1 MCLTAEIKDGA
12 EASRQADG
20 GLAFDRDGKAVDT
33 VIEMVF
39 ARMLY
44 LANYEHLSSGMSVAT
59 LLECTLVSRTE
70 TQKSRL
76 Q

>member
-1 MCLTAEIKDGA
+1 VCLTAEIKDAVHRA

-44 LANYEHLSSGMSVAT
+44 LAN
-59 LLECTLVSRTE
+59 
-70 TQKSRL
+70 
-76 Q
+76 